1 VKRAVAMLALA
12 GCWSMAPKYER
23 PAAPIPAGLPGG
35 SAAGPGGTIANLR
48 WSSFV
53 RDPKLAKIVELAL
66 ANNRTVRQSLANVLV
81 ARAQYRVQRAAEL
94 PSIDATIGVT
104 NASVYYGIPGT
115 PTVEATYYQ
124 ASAGLTSWEI
134 DLFGKYKSLADAK
147 LQLYLASAET
157 ARAAKITLIAET
169 ATAFL
174 TLAADRSRLAVAKDT
189 MASGKRTMELTEALV
204 GGGTSNRTD
213 FYQAETVFQQARAD
227 VAALTAAIVQDHDA
241 LDLLAGTHVDDSLLP
256 DALPDHPESSDWFA
270 EVPVGMSSSV
280 LLDRPDVLAAEHQ
293 LISANANIGAARAA
307 FFPSLSLTATGGIA
321 SAALAALF
329 TGPAFVWTLAPS
341 LTIPLFH
348 GGANR
353 ANLDAAW
360 AQKTA
365 LVAGYE
371 LAIQT
376 AFREVADALAT
387 RSTIQEQLAAQV
399 ALVDASQKAF
409 ELAQARYKAGVDT
422 FLTTLVAERSLYTAK
437 DTLLAAQL
445 QALANRVELY
455 RALGGG
461 G

>member
-1 VKRAVAMLALA
+1 VKYLAVVIALA

-23 PAAPIPAGLPGG
+23 PAAPIPTALPGG
-35 SAAGPGGTIANLR
+35 AGSATANELAWSAFVHEPNLR
-48 WSSFV
+48 HV
-53 RDPKLAKIVELAL
+53 IDQAL
-66 ANNRTVRQSLANVLV
+66 AQNRTVRQALANVVV
-81 ARAQYRVQRAAEL
+81 ARAQYRVQRAAQL

-124 ASAGLTSWEI
+124 ASAGLTAWEI
-134 DLFGKYKSLADAK
+134 DLFGKFKSLSDAK
-147 LQLYLASAET
+147 LQQYLASAET
-157 ARAAKITLIAET
+157 ARAARITLIAET
-169 ATAFL
+169 ATAYL
-174 TLAADRSRLAVAKDT
+174 TLAADRSRLVVAQET
-189 MASGKRTMELTEALV
+189 MASGKRTMDLTEALV

-213 FYQAETVFQQARAD
+213 FYQAETIFQQARAD

-241 LDLLAGTHVDDSLLP
+241 LDLLAGSHVDDALLP
-256 DALPDHPESSDWFA
+256 AALPDQLDWFA

-280 LLDRPDVLAAEHQ
+280 LLARPDVLSAEHQ
-293 LISANANIGAARAA
+293 LMAANANIGAARAA
-307 FFPSLSLTATGGIA
+307 FFPSLTLTATGGIA

-329 TGPAFVWTLAPS
+329 TGPAFVWTLAPA

-348 GGANR
+348 GGANV
-353 ANLDAAW
+353 AGLDLAW
-360 AQKTA
+360 AQKA
-365 LVAGYE
+365 GLVAGYE

>member
-1 VKRAVAMLALA
+1 VTRAALMLALA

-23 PAAPIPAGLPGG
+23 PAAPIPAALPGG
-35 SAAGPGGTIANLR
+35 AGSASQLAWTA
-48 WSSFV
+48 FV
-53 RDPKLAKIVELAL
+53 REPNLAKIVELAL

-94 PSIDATIGVT
+94 PSIDATLAVNSG
-104 NASVYYGIPGT
+104 SVYYGLPGT
-115 PTVEATYYQ
+115 PTVTATYYQ

-147 LQLYLASAET
+147 LQQYLATAEI
-157 ARAAKITLIAET
+157 ARGAKITLIAET
-169 ATAFL
+169 ATAYL
-174 TLAADRSRLAVAKDT
+174 TLAADRSRLAVANDT
-189 MASGKRTMELTEALV
+189 MASGKRTMDLTEALV

-256 DALPDHPESSDWFA
+256 DALPAQLDWFA
-270 EVPVGMSSSV
+270 DVPVGMSSNV
-280 LLDRPDVLAAEHQ
+280 LLGRPDVLSAEHQ
-293 LISANANIGAARAA
+293 LIAANANIGAARAA

-321 SAALAALF
+321 SAALSALF
-329 TGPAFVWTLAPS
+329 SGPAFIWTLAPA
-341 LTIPLFH
+341 LGIPLFR
-348 GGANR
+348 GGANI

-365 LVAGYE
+365 LIAGYE
-371 LAIQT
+371 LSIQT

-387 RSTIQEQLAAQV
+387 RATIHEQLAAQI

-409 ELAQARYKAGVDT
+409 ELAEARYKAGVDP
-422 FLTTLVAERSLYTAK
+422 FLTTLVAQRALYTAK
-437 DTLLAAQL
+437 DTLLATQL
-445 QALANRVELY
+445 QALSNRVELY